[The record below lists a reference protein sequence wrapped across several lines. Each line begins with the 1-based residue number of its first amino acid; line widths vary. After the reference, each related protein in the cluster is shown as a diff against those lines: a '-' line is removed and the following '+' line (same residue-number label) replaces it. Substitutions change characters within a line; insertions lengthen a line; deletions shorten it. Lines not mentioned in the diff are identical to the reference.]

1 MEVRVDGDTVYW
13 LELRPSEGGR
23 YVVCRRDAGGNIAD
37 ALPPPWNART
47 LVHEYGGGSYA
58 VRDGVVLFTHFD
70 DQCVYRTGGGAEPFP
85 VTPEPPAP
93 RSHRYADL
101 EISHD
106 GSTVWAVRERH
117 EGDEVVNELVSFPIT
132 ESSPPEVREAGRD
145 FYSSP
150 RLRADGQRLA
160 WLAWDAPAMPWDGTE
175 LWEAPVRPDG
185 SLGPARQVAGGP
197 AEAVYQPEWGPGGL
211 LHFVSD
217 PTGWWNLYRREPDGS
232 VTALAPAEREFGLP
246 AWVFASSTYGW
257 LGDGRLICMF
267 KERGFDRLAVLE
279 ENGLR
284 VVEGSPRHLG
294 YRLAAAGSRVWA
306 VAGDAD
312 LPASVV
318 AIDSVTGDVEV
329 VRRGTTLEV
338 DAGYLSRPEPIEFP
352 TAGGEVAHAFFY
364 PPTNRDVTAPAG
376 ELPPLLVLSH
386 GGPTSAATP
395 ELDFG
400 YAFWTSR
407 GFAVVDVNYRGST
420 GYGRAYRDAL
430 QGNWGVA
437 DVDDCVNAALHLAA
451 AGRVDPDRMAIRGGS
466 AGGYT
471 TLGALAWRDVFGAGA
486 SYFGVGDL
494 TTFVHHTHKFEA
506 RYLDGLVGPWPEA
519 ADLYAER
526 SPLSA
531 ADQISCPVL
540 VLQGLEDA
548 IVPPAQAEAIV
559 AALDRNRVPHAYVA
573 FEGEQHGFRR
583 AENQVRAREAELWFY
598 GRVFGFQPADA
609 LEPVPVAHAEGL
621 PEPR

>member
-1 MEVRVDGDTVYW
+1 M
-13 LELRPSEGGR
+13 
-23 YVVCRRDAGGNIAD
+23 VVRRDPDGHVAD

-47 LVHEYGGGSYA
+47 LVHEYGGGSYV
-58 VRDGVVLFTHFD
+58 VRGGTMWFAHFD
-70 DQCVYRTGGGAEPFP
+70 DQRVYRLDGGEPDP
-85 VTPEPPAP
+85 VTADPPAP
-93 RSHRYADL
+93 RAHRYADL

-106 GSTVWAVRERH
+106 GTTVWAVRERH
-117 EGDEVVNELVSFPIT
+117 EDGDVVNELVSFPADGSAPT
-132 ESSPPEVREAGRD
+132 QVRAGGHD

-150 RLRADGQRLA
+150 RLRADDRRLA

-175 LWEAPVRPDG
+175 LWEAPVAADG
-185 SLGPARQVAGGP
+185 SLGQARRVAGGP
-197 AEAVYQPEWGPGGL
+197 GEAVYQPGWGPGGL

-217 PTGWWNLYRREPDGS
+217 PTGWWNLYRQEADGT

-246 AWVFASSTYGW
+246 AWMFASATYGW
-257 LGDGRLICMF
+257 LGDGRLACMF

-279 ENGLR
+279 NGGLR
-284 VVEGSPRHLG
+284 VVEGVPRHLG
-294 YRLAAAGSRVWA
+294 YRLAPAGSRVWV

-312 LPASVV
+312 LPASVAAV
-318 AIDSVTGDVEV
+318 DPDTGAVEV
-329 VRRGTTLEV
+329 VRRSTTLEL
-338 DAGYLSRPEPIEFP
+338 DPGYLSEPEPIEFP
-352 TAGGEVAHAFFY
+352 TTGGEVAHAFFY
-364 PPTNRDVTAPAG
+364 PPRNRDVTAPAG
-376 ELPPLLVLSH
+376 DLPPLLVLSH
-386 GGPTSAATP
+386 GGPTAAATP
-395 ELDFG
+395 DADFG

-407 GFAVVDVNYRGST
+407 GFALVDVNYRGST

-430 QGNWGVA
+430 HGNWGVA

-506 RYLDGLVGPWPEA
+506 RYLDSLVGPWPEA
-519 ADLYAER
+519 EELYRER
-526 SPLSA
+526 SPLWE
-531 ADQISCPVL
+531 ADRISCPVL

-548 IVPPAQAEAIV
+548 IVPAAQAEAIV
-559 AALDRNRVPHAYVA
+559 AALDRNRVPHAYIP

-583 AENQVRAREAELWFY
+583 AESQVRAREAELWFY
-598 GRVFGFQPADA
+598 GRVFGFRPAGD
-609 LEPVPVAHAEGL
+609 LEPVPVVHAEGL
-621 PEPR
+621 PDPQ

>member
-1 MEVRVDGDTVYW
+1 MEVRVDGDAVYW

-23 YVVCRRDAGGNIAD
+23 YVIVGRDPEGLVAD
-37 ALPPPWNART
+37 VLPAPWSART

-58 VRDGVVLFTHFD
+58 VRDGEVLFAHFD
-70 DQCVYRTGGGAEPFP
+70 DQRVYRLGDGGQP
-85 VTPEPPAP
+85 VPITPEPPAP
-93 RSHRYADL
+93 RSHRYADI

-106 GSTVWAVRERH
+106 GTTVWAVRERH
-117 EGDEVVNELVSFPIT
+117 EGGEVLNELVSFPIT
-132 ESSPPEVREAGRD
+132 GDAPPEVRAAGRD
-145 FYSSP
+145 FVSSP
-150 RLRADGQRLA
+150 RLRGDGQRLA

-175 LWEAPVRPDG
+175 LWEAPVEASG
-185 SLGPARQVAGGP
+185 ALGAARQVAGGP
-197 AEAVYQPEWGPGGL
+197 AEAVYQPEWGPNGL

-217 PTGWWNLYRREPDGS
+217 PTGWWNLYRQEADGS
-232 VTALAPAEREFGLP
+232 VTPLAPMDKEFGQP
-246 AWVFASSTYGW
+246 AWAFGSATYGW
-257 LGDGRLICMF
+257 LGDGRLVCVF
-267 KERGFDRLAVLE
+267 KDRGFDRLAVLE
-279 ENGLR
+279 EDGLR
-284 VVEGSPRHLG
+284 EVVGAPRHLG
-294 YRLAAAGSRVWA
+294 YRLAPAGTRVWA
-306 VAGDAD
+306 TVGDSD
-312 LPASVV
+312 LPASVAAV
-318 AIDSVTGDVEV
+318 DTATGAFEV
-329 VRRGTTLEV
+329 VRRGTTLDV
-338 DAGYLSRPEPIEFP
+338 RPGYTSEPEPIEFP
-352 TAGGEVAHAFFY
+352 TSGGGVAHGFFY
-364 PPTNRDVTAPAG
+364 PPRNRDVTAPDG

-386 GGPTSAATP
+386 GGPTSAATSV
-395 ELDFG
+395 LDYG

-407 GFAVVDVNYRGST
+407 GFALVDVNYRGST

-451 AGRVDPDRMAIRGGS
+451 AGRVDPNRMAIRGGS

-519 ADLYAER
+519 ADLYRER

-559 AALDRNRVPHAYVA
+559 AALDRNGVPHAYVA

-583 AENQVRAREAELWFY
+583 AENQARAREVELWFY
-598 GRVFGFQPADA
+598 GRVFGFRPADD
-609 LEPVPVAHAEGL
+609 LEPVPVAHADGL
-621 PEPR
+621 PDPR